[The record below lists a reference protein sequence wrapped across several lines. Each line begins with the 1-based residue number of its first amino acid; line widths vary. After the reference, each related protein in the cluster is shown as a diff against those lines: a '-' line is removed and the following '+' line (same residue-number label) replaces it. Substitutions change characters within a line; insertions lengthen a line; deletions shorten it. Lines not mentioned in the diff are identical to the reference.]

1 MKNNNGSI
9 FLITAM
15 VLLLIG
21 LLAGVLASQSYLIP
35 DFLKTTLG
43 FVSLRPIH
51 VSFVMFWIMLGAI
64 GCVYNGLHSLKQS
77 SSIQLFSKIQW
88 GLLIV
93 SILGIFYSY
102 LTKKFGGR
110 EYWEF
115 DPIWALPLLLSWLI
129 FIINFFKIVKGY
141 KKWPVFVWMWM
152 TGILFFTFIFLENYL
167 WIFPSFRSNFVNDM
181 MIQWKVNGSIVGAMN
196 QLLYG
201 TSFYLMDKIQG
212 NGDNKVGY
220 SKLAFG
226 MYFLG
231 LTNLMFNWGHHIY
244 TLPTE
249 SYVRIVSY
257 AVSMTE
263 WVFFVK
269 IVYNWKKTI
278 DGFKIHMNYFP
289 FRFLIA
295 TEFWVFV
302 NMTQAIFM
310 SIPILNIY
318 THGTHVTVAHSMG
331 TTIGINSMIL
341 LSALFYFIKNE
352 FVSFEKPTKLLN
364 TTFWINQICLLVLF
378 LSLNISGIL
387 KGLWQLDKDQSSFA
401 VMMTELRPMFIVFV
415 ISGIGL
421 AITFAIFIVHLIK
434 AVYLSRCIDK
444 CSE

>member
-9 FLITAM
+9 FHTAAM
-15 VLLLIG
+15 IVLLIG

-35 DFLKTTLG
+35 DFMKETIG

-64 GCVYNGLHSLKQS
+64 GCVYSGLHSIKQS
-77 SSIQLFSKIQW
+77 GTIRWISKIQW
-88 GLLIV
+88 TLLLI
-93 SILGIFYSY
+93 SLIGIFWSY

-115 DPIWALPLLLSWLI
+115 DPIWALPLLLSWFL
-129 FIINFFKIVKGY
+129 FIINFFIIVRGY
-141 KKWPVFVWMWM
+141 KKWPVFIWMWM
-152 TGILFFTFIFLENYL
+152 TGILFFTFIFIENYL
-167 WIFPSFRSNFVNDM
+167 WLFPSFRSDFVNDM
-181 MIQWKVNGSIVGAMN
+181 MIQWKVNGSIVGAQN

-201 TSFYLMDKIQG
+201 TSFYLMDKIQ
-212 NGDNKVGY
+212 NRGDQKVGY

-231 LTNLMFNWGHHIY
+231 LTNLMFNWGHHFY

-278 DGFKIHMNYFP
+278 EGLKLHMNYFP

-310 SIPILNIY
+310 SIPVLNIY

-341 LSALFYFIKNE
+341 LGALFYFVKNE
-352 FVSFEKPTKLLN
+352 FVTFEKPTKLLN
-364 TTFWINQICLLVLF
+364 FTFWFNQICLLVLF
-378 LSLNISGIL
+378 LSLNMSGIL
-387 KGLWQLDKDQSSFA
+387 KGLWQLDKNQGSFA
-401 VMMTELRPMFIVFV
+401 LMMTELRPLFILFV
-415 ISGIGL
+415 ISGIGI
-421 AITFAIFIVHLIK
+421 AISFTVFIIHLLK
-434 AVYLSRCIDK
+434 ATYLSRYIDK
-444 CSE
+444 WK